1 MSASPVPCPK
11 FLLGQ
16 VVATPNAVAAM
27 NAAGVLPV
35 DLLQRHVAGDWGT
48 LPVEDI
54 ASNEQALQTGARLL
68 SSYPI
73 GGDAKICLITEADR
87 SSTTLLL
94 PEDY

>member
-1 MSASPVPCPK
+1 MSASPVPGPN
-11 FLLGQ
+11 FILGQ
-16 VVATPNAVAAM
+16 IVATPNAVTAM

-54 ASNEQALQTGARLL
+54 ASNEQALQIGARLL

-73 GGDAKICLITEADR
+73 GGDAKVWLITEADR